1 MLEAAILLVATRI
14 REKMPSGKI
23 GKNEAKRAEAE
34 ALKDLDSEMTEEE
47 RERMLRKGM
56 GVDMGGALQTGELR
70 LTEKKMTKEEKKA
83 QTEARRAAL
92 AERKAQEKAMKD
104 AIAANRKAAEGGD
117 AEDGDGGGGE
127 GGSYAQ
133 NYGEGDGETVDVSES
148 AGPTE
153 EAKPKAAKAKAG
165 SSSKGTSTKKGKE
178 ASSSKK
184 QMAQH
189 KEVDGVLAYQFDDM
203 PFFERSGPSASKRKS
218 MSMDIKIGGIRM
230 CAGKQ
235 ELLDSAVLALNYGVK
250 YGLVGRNGVGKVRAC
265 AAGVVTARGWWVGRR
280 D

>member
-1 MLEAAILLVATRI
+1 
-14 REKMPSGKI
+14 
-23 GKNEAKRAEAE
+23 
-34 ALKDLDSEMTEEE
+34 
-47 RERMLRKGM
+47 
-56 GVDMGGALQTGELR
+56 
-70 LTEKKMTKEEKKA
+70 
-83 QTEARRAAL
+83 
-92 AERKAQEKAMKD
+92 
-104 AIAANRKAAEGGD
+104 
-117 AEDGDGGGGE
+117 
-127 GGSYAQ
+127 
-133 NYGEGDGETVDVSES
+133 
-148 AGPTE
+148 
-153 EAKPKAAKAKAG
+153 
-165 SSSKGTSTKKGKE
+165 
-178 ASSSKK
+178 
-184 QMAQH
+184 MAQH